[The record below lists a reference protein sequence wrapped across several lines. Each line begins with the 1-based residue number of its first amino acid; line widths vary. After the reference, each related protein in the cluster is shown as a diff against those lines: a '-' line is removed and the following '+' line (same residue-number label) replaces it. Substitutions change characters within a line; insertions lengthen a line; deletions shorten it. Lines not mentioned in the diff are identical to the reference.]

1 VSRAHTLSTEIACH
15 VAREWRFVVHTVAY
29 ATVSALSTQATVGLA
44 CVIAHA
50 TAGTGVTKFE
60 SVAFVFDFLIVKIKV
75 L

>member
-1 VSRAHTLSTEIACH
+1 VSRTYTLSTEIACH
-15 VAREWRFVVHTVAY
+15 VAREWRFCILAIAY
-29 ATVSALSTQATVGLA
+29 TAVTTLSTQATVGLA